1 MSGGASGSPAGG
13 STAGGASGAS
23 GAGSAGASGGA
34 GSPPSTLGP
43 AGGACPAG
51 VVFGS
56 PLPQATTA
64 TLVMDKFPHELEGP
78 VWVESQKALYFCEG
92 GASPTTGSIQKYTP
106 ADNKFTPFVTNVGIG
121 GLAMDAQGMLVAASY
136 DKRTLTRFDP
146 ATGQRTDV
154 PGGSMY
160 MGQPFDE
167 VNDVV
172 VRSDGNI
179 YFSDPNYATPPGT
192 MATAF
197 YRLSP
202 PPQSMVTR
210 ITTAKNSNG
219 IALSP
224 DGAWLYLSTT
234 DGGPAMQR
242 FAVNADGS
250 VAAKGTNWTDPTS
263 DGMAVDCA
271 GNLYL
276 SDAGQT
282 NLIRVISPTDQ
293 PLGTVSGLG
302 SGYVTNSAFGGT
314 DRKTLYITTSVALY
328 KIALNVPGF
337 PN

>member
-1 MSGGASGSPAGG
+1 
-13 STAGGASGAS
+13 
-23 GAGSAGASGGA
+23 
-34 GSPPSTLGP
+34 
-43 AGGACPAG
+43 
-51 VVFGS
+51 
-56 PLPQATTA
+56 
-64 TLVMDKFPHELEGP
+64 MDP
-78 VWVESQKALYFCEG
+78 
-92 GASPTTGSIQKYTP
+92 
-106 ADNKFTPFVTNVGIG
+106 
-121 GLAMDAQGMLVAASY
+121 QGMLVAASY

-167 VNDVV
+167 VNDAV
-172 VRSDGNI
+172 VRADGNI
-179 YFSDPNYATPPGT
+179 YFSDPNYATPAGT
-192 MATAF
+192 MAMAF

-210 ITTAKNSNG
+210 ITTAKNANG

-234 DGGPAMQR
+234 DGGPALQR

-250 VAAKGTNWTDPTS
+250 VAAKGTSWTDPTS

-293 PLGTVSGLG
+293 ALGTISGLG

-314 DRKTLYITTSVALY
+314 DHKTLYITTSEALY
-328 KIALNVPGF
+328 KIDLNVPGF

>member
-1 MSGGASGSPAGG
+1 
-13 STAGGASGAS
+13 
-23 GAGSAGASGGA
+23 
-34 GSPPSTLGP
+34 
-43 AGGACPAG
+43 
-51 VVFGS
+51 
-56 PLPQATTA
+56 
-64 TLVMDKFPHELEGP
+64 
-78 VWVESQKALYFCEG
+78 
-92 GASPTTGSIQKYTP
+92 
-106 ADNKFTPFVTNVGIG
+106 
-121 GLAMDAQGMLVAASY
+121 
-136 DKRTLTRFDP
+136 
-146 ATGQRTDV
+146 
-154 PGGSMY
+154 
-160 MGQPFDE
+160 
-167 VNDVV
+167 
-172 VRSDGNI
+172 
-179 YFSDPNYATPPGT
+179 